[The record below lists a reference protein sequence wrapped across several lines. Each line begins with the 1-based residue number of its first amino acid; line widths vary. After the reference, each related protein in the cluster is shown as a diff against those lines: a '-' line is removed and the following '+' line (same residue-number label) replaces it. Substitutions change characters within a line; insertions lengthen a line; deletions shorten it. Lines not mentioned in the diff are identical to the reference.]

1 VRWFRW
7 SAGKKKRRGACW
19 RREGKRWED
28 ARVWC
33 QQIKEGGVVEVAL
46 GGGEDHGMVV
56 DSDGS
61 RPSRVCRRRKEKGDW
76 VSAFLKRYAGQGRW
90 AAACWARGRKEGNG
104 LREKEAQ
111 GRGEGFSFLF

>member
-1 VRWFRW
+1 MARKRRHSRWL
-7 SAGKKKRRGACW
+7 AEKEKEEERGACW

-61 RPSRVCRRRKEKGDW
+61 RPSRVCRRRKEK
-76 VSAFLKRYAGQGRW
+76 
-90 AAACWARGRKEGNG
+90 KETG
-104 LREKEAQ
+104 
-111 GRGEGFSFLF
+111 SPLF